1 MRCKSVLLAL
11 ALELAAGSG
20 IAQEACALPAS
31 VEAPSPRRADYVN
44 DALPVDYHALVLS
57 WSPEYCESRRS
68 QRRGANRDAF
78 QCASAN
84 RFEWVVHGLWPQ
96 NGRASSGRDHP
107 RHCKASGALPPA
119 LLKRH
124 LCMMPSADLMQ
135 NEWQAHGT
143 CGWSTPDRYF
153 ADIDKVYSRLR
164 RPTSADMLG
173 AAAAPAD
180 AGPNRLAET
189 TSGDIKQAF
198 LKLNPA
204 LPKDSLRVS
213 VASGSRLKE
222 VWVCLDKRLQPMA
235 CPRGGAHDRQRV
247 RIRTPQP

>member
-1 MRCKSVLLAL
+1 MRCQSVLLAL
-11 ALELAAGSG
+11 ALALAAGSG

-31 VEAPSPRRADYVN
+31 IEAPSPRRADYVN
-44 DALPVDYHALVLS
+44 DELPVDYHALVLS
-57 WSPEYCESRRS
+57 WSPQYCEGRRS
-68 QRRGANRDAF
+68 QRSGANRDAF

-107 RHCKASGALPPA
+107 RHCKASDALPPA

-153 ADIDKVYSRLR
+153 ADIDKLYSRLR

-173 AAAAPAD
+173 AAAA

-189 TSGDIKQAF
+189 TAGDIKQAF

-213 VASGSRLKE
+213 LASGSRLKE
-222 VWVCLDKRLQPMA
+222 IWVCLDKGLKPMA

-247 RIRTPQP
+247 RVRTPQH